1 MQSFDISPDEKT
13 PDLPGPKKN
22 ISRRVISGSAIT
34 SRPKAAMGAQLSP
47 ASSPPMPTQSGLTPM
62 KPRQRRSSIN
72 LPVPDGDAPRD
83 AVLLRPEPPEE
94 SDCEMD
100 TPTKKPAPRARRK
113 PSGLNKQLG
122 RSPLRTMTPPG
133 PNVTAGYKAAGVRQL
148 PLFARSHT
156 SPETQDEAERKR
168 RRPSAAERSAS
179 DPATPL
185 KKLSGAQLD
194 SSMAKLIRD
203 GPSKDKATQLKDGGI
218 YLFIFQPRG
227 TGAQLV
233 KIGRTERDAQ
243 GRLKEIKAVCKPL
256 KSAWHSTAT
265 AENIPFHG
273 FAERLI
279 HAELYNYRHRR
290 RCVCGTEHREYF
302 EVSEDIAVEVFKRW
316 RDFCQKRPWDDGGT
330 IRTLWSKRLDTRTA
344 FDGPGQDFDHGKFG
358 RHWSTYTMPWLIE
371 LMLSD
376 AIYQW
381 KRWFPYRWR
390 AVAVAELFTIIFLS
404 PVSAWAQ
411 FWIATVG
418 ALCVIDTAV
427 PEDLHVTASVAR
439 LMEGGSQSLV
449 LWYMSWRDGLAA
461 DVKGLA
467 PEASSGET
475 PPHQETGGDVW
486 SETAEEDTAALSDG
500 ASSIGCVGDPMDINR
515 DGGCQESTDE
525 DGPGGDV
532 GSPATV
538 KTASVQDGVSE
549 RPKSLGL
556 NAQKMPGK
564 REVMIEVVD
573 LTHD

>member
-243 GRLKEIKAVCKPL
+243 
-256 KSAWHSTAT
+256 
-265 AENIPFHG
+265 
-273 FAERLI
+273 
-279 HAELYNYRHRR
+279 
-290 RCVCGTEHREYF
+290 EHREYF